1 MNKLTFRKVLVAILT
16 FIMLFSATST
26 ASAAEMPVAGGY
38 TQTELYEMYLAYLDE
53 IATTTRAKAE
63 PSKESVEAFVQYAIE
78 EGVIEDT
85 PSERAAV
92 TKAVV
97 RSSFAAVVTGGRT
110 LGYTTAATYLDH
122 SLQDEPADLSYKST
136 SSYANQ
142 ILSATECFYII
153 MDFNAEVAGKG
164 LTYHRMTGDTTLNST
179 TDLHLSYNK
188 VSYTATGV
196 KSSNGKWTLTIVF
209 NDTYDFKEEEW
220 KNEMTAADAVTA
232 LNNYAAYAQSIGAI
246 VPYDITV
253 TVSTT
258 FTESPSIEVKS
269 D

>member
-1 MNKLTFRKVLVAILT
+1 MNKLTFRKVLSVIFVL
-16 FIMLFSATST
+16 IMLLGVTST
-26 ASAAEMPVAGGY
+26 ANATEVPVVGGY
-38 TQTELYEMYLAYLDE
+38 TQNELYEMYLAYLDE
-53 IATTTRAKAE
+53 TATTSRAKAE
-63 PSKESVEAFVQYAIE
+63 LSKESVEGFVEFAIE
-78 EGVIEDT
+78 ESIISDT
-85 PSERAAV
+85 PTERAAV

-97 RSSFAAVVTGGRT
+97 RASFAAVVAGGRT

-153 MDFNAEVAGKG
+153 MDFNSEVAGKG

-196 KSSNGKWTLTIVF
+196 KTSNGKWNLTIVF
-209 NDTYDFKEEEW
+209 NDTYDFKEEAW
-220 KNEMTAADAVTA
+220 KNEMTSADAVTA

-246 VPYDITV
+246 VPYGIKV

-258 FTESPSIEVKS
+258 FTESPGIEVKGS
-269 D
+269 